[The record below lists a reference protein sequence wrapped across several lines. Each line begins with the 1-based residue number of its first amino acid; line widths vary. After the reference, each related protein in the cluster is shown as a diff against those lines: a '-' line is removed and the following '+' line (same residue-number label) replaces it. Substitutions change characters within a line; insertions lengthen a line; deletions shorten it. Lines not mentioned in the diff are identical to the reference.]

1 MWIDE
6 GSRLFT
12 GMSKEE
18 EKCRPVLGGYR
29 RKKKLHN
36 LSDREIIRAIGM
48 ENLPA
53 IIDLLYS
60 KYKGI
65 CQLIDI
71 GGDCMFRF
79 GDTNVA
85 NVSYLATYVHFLSI
99 ENGILKLEGN
109 VSWPAVLK
117 DRFKFS
123 VWVNGRESGCREFD
137 AGLDLA
143 YDGKVYETR
152 RAFLYEQQLDERECY
167 DISFCYECNGIPCRS
182 GKINAMRFSPVAD
195 VLERQYA
202 VREGWILFVEGS
214 HIKLKKA
221 APGEA
226 AEFERLF
233 LEAAAA
239 KTDAEDVR
247 EAIEIRKEYFRRKR
261 EQKKAVWLFMDRI
274 DKADDNGEAFFEYV
288 CRKKP
293 EHADC
298 YFVISRDS
306 PDYDRLAGTGKV
318 VEALSK
324 EHRILLL
331 LADYIFT
338 SQLNGWGENPYGN
351 LEEYFRDL
359 YHRARVVFLQ
369 HGVTK
374 DNQANWL
381 NRYNQNLHAVICSAR
396 EEQKAFLEYPYWY
409 EESRI
414 WNTGM
419 PRMDRLYNADSK
431 VILFM
436 PTWRK
441 ALMEQRLDED
451 RGIYRWYLKE
461 GFRRSSYRR
470 FYTKIL
476 SDRYFLGKCTEAG
489 YRVIFMPHPIMQ
501 PFIGEFQAADEVEIL
516 PYDTSWRELFAR
528 GSILVTDYSSV
539 AFDFA
544 YLKKPVIYCQFD
556 RKEFFQSHTYQ
567 EGYFDYGKMGFGE
580 IAQTRRKL
588 YQLIFE
594 YLEQGCREKDI
605 YQERVKAF
613 YTYLDTKCCER
624 IYERVM
630 KEYDGVPF

>member
-1 MWIDE
+1 
-6 GSRLFT
+6 
-12 GMSKEE
+12 
-18 EKCRPVLGGYR
+18 
-29 RKKKLHN
+29 
-36 LSDREIIRAIGM
+36 
-48 ENLPA
+48 
-53 IIDLLYS
+53 
-60 KYKGI
+60 
-65 CQLIDI
+65 
-71 GGDCMFRF
+71 
-79 GDTNVA
+79 
-85 NVSYLATYVHFLSI
+85 
-99 ENGILKLEGN
+99 
-109 VSWPAVLK
+109 
-117 DRFKFS
+117 
-123 VWVNGRESGCREFD
+123 
-137 AGLDLA
+137 
-143 YDGKVYETR
+143 
-152 RAFLYEQQLDERECY
+152 
-167 DISFCYECNGIPCRS
+167 
-182 GKINAMRFSPVAD
+182 
-195 VLERQYA
+195 
-202 VREGWILFVEGS
+202 
-214 HIKLKKA
+214 
-221 APGEA
+221 
-226 AEFERLF
+226 
-233 LEAAAA
+233 
-239 KTDAEDVR
+239 
-247 EAIEIRKEYFRRKR
+247 
-261 EQKKAVWLFMDRI
+261 MDRI

-580 IAQTRRKL
+580 IAQTR
-588 YQLIFE
+588 
-594 YLEQGCREKDI
+594 
-605 YQERVKAF
+605 
-613 YTYLDTKCCER
+613 
-624 IYERVM
+624 
-630 KEYDGVPF
+630 